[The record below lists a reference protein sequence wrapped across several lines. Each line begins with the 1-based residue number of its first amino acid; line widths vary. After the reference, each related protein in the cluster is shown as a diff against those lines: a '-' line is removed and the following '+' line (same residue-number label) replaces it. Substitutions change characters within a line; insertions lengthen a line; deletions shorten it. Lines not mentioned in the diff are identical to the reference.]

1 MIIRTNLGLTLTI
14 EIFIGLFINICQPTS
29 SHSFQKIF
37 LPSVP
42 YMVPLVHIAL
52 MGSVYSTIAMSLER
66 YLRLCRVQIMSKK
79 MFNGCA
85 ILCIVFPLVFYSPK
99 FFEYRYGS
107 WVKRVTRPVDCRNF
121 FYEQQELAVLERTIN
136 YSKKVRFSFSF
147 ILKYFHEK

>member
-1 MIIRTNLGLTLTI
+1 
-14 EIFIGLFINICQPTS
+14 
-29 SHSFQKIF
+29 
-37 LPSVP
+37 
-42 YMVPLVHIAL
+42 MVPLVHIAL

-147 ILKYFHEK
+147 KIVGCLN

>member
-1 MIIRTNLGLTLTI
+1 
-14 EIFIGLFINICQPTS
+14 
-29 SHSFQKIF
+29 
-37 LPSVP
+37 
-42 YMVPLVHIAL
+42 MVPLVHIAL

-79 MFNGCA
+79 MFNVCA

-136 YSKKVRFSFSF
+136 YSKKVRFS
-147 ILKYFHEK
+147 Y